1 MSDKEK
7 ELCPRLIDFLV
18 IVGKRNRA
26 RTTSQANQDAPI
38 PHSTVTYP
46 EILRRYPTDDHKD
59 FILPTDVTVFCQ
71 PEGCNTTSSRYH
83 HGARKEP
90 QFFVFMLTEKDSA
103 KIRYGICL
111 NFYQSFD
118 RMVVD
123 NVVKGNQKRNDYPL
137 SLTSLT
143 FISHHPFVSI
153 FHKILVLLKKI
164 IDSCN
169 HRAAQATGHKNIIW
183 AILTGHWNE
192 QIPVVAMKEIKEI
205 ETWILMLLSSPVPVP
220 GKTKV
225 QIEAMPM
232 DITQIYEFALPDHTR
247 FTLIDFP
254 LHIPFEL
261 LGVDMALRVLTAAM
275 LEFKVVIQSR
285 NYNAVS
291 MCILSIV
298 ALLYPLE
305 YMFPVIPLLP
315 AYMPS
320 AEQLLLAPTP
330 FLIGV
335 PASFFHHRKIQE
347 LPSDVILVDLDS
359 NCLQVPD
366 ELYIPD
372 LPEPDASQ
380 LKAKIKS
387 ALNSMTSVASENSS
401 SREAAYIMDID
412 AVDVACRVAMVQFFN
427 SPNVFGHFSE
437 HTRTLRLYPRPVV
450 SLQAESFLRSRPQCT
465 QFITDLCRT
474 QAVEYFAECS
484 LCPKNETFVRVQA
497 GIESPEQVGDKPKWF
512 SENLMPV
519 HFMVYPNDSTIAT
532 AYVEYTR
539 ESDTDSEGEDE
550 LSIDSNS
557 SMDDLV
563 FDGNEDNRSS
573 EVTKPLAEVN
583 DVYHEPMSLELPPSE
598 SAVSIES
605 SISSGRSS
613 PASSLST
620 SAMDSEADFARLAEN
635 LALKSNSQGS
645 FSFDHGSDS
654 DYETTPVSQ
663 RRKTIHSE
671 TSSVSSP
678 VSKQSSNSKG
688 SKLKGF
694 ANFSDSSE
702 KVLGPS
708 FMNAINGYA
717 EKSHSVFS
725 SVINKTAPKAQAL
738 KERTM
743 KPIANKIEQS
753 QHMVM
758 TKAIPNPTSQQTAI
772 QQSKNQQL
780 VREYCDQALAG
791 QSVGMFSA
799 PKLRRLMED
808 ESLREL
814 VCSKLNLGLE
824 FKLSEDEYV
833 KEIQLTKSQ
842 FKAYVKILKAC
853 LEGIEVSFNT
863 PGCCGLASV
872 FHVLEIAHTHYWCM
886 SGGDTAITPSS
897 SVSSTLVTPSESTY
911 DMPKFDQS
919 HAKLPAS
926 TIDLRT
932 PTKPVGLPLN
942 GDAIKPSDV
951 PTEPLTT
958 RAPPPIPPREPPP
971 VPKRTA
977 PPSGAPP
984 HSVPPTVPPP
994 IPRRP
999 PPLPPRPG
1007 AAKKESSE
1015 PIKDIPKE
1023 LPPPLPTSVTP
1034 SDTSAR
1040 PQPSTFQ
1047 QPEQPLSAAQETK
1060 QCKSSQP
1067 QPPHSQLKSPPT
1079 SLPVTKGEPQ
1089 KVLPTPSEPMRHYI
1103 YQELI
1108 LGNQNPIWQN
1118 PQFWENAFVDLVA
1131 QEREIVGMDQEPSEM
1146 IDRYATLNESEKKRL
1161 ELEEDRLLS
1170 TLLHNMTAYMIMC
1183 GTGQRAL
1190 QQKVRRLLG
1199 KAHIGLVC
1207 SKEINKLLDEL
1218 PSTQGNFIPLKP
1230 LGSRLVQKHSFTVYP
1245 EPNQEGEMMFME
1257 VCDDAVV
1264 LRSVTGAVTER
1275 WWYERLV
1282 NMTYSPKTKV
1292 LCLWRRHEDKVHM
1305 HKFHTKK
1312 CRELYQCMKTAMERA
1327 AARGKVSVE
1336 GRALGGEFPIH
1347 DTETNQ
1353 GGLLQ
1358 VRCDGVAVIFANSK
1372 IFIDLAKIKKCNT
1385 FGGNVFLLE
1394 EYDRKKGELV
1404 QRRYYSQMADQ
1415 ICYAVLC
1422 VFSLAAAGH
1431 KKSLEQ
1437 GDHSSQNHNSTNHH
1451 HHH

>member
-1 MSDKEK
+1 MNDKEK

-18 IVGKRNRA
+18 VVGKRNRP
-26 RTTSQANQDAPI
+26 RGTRQSSSDTVPET
-38 PHSTVTYP
+38 TVTYP

-71 PEGCNTTSSRYH
+71 PEGCTTTSIRL
-83 HGARKEP
+83 RKNNRNDP

-118 RMVVD
+118 RRSTPRD
-123 NVVKGNQKRNDYPL
+123 EARKLPDETHHKRRDTQI
-137 SLTSLT
+137 SLTSLC

-153 FHKILVLLKKI
+153 FHQVLLLLKRI
-164 IDSCN
+164 IDSSN
-169 HRAAQATGHKNIIW
+169 HRAAHRTGLKDIVW
-183 AILTGHWNE
+183 AILTGHYNDPIVPE
-192 QIPVVAMKEIKEI
+192 VMKEMKEV

-225 QIEAMPM
+225 QIEVMPM
-232 DITQIYEFALPDHTR
+232 DLSQIFEFALPDHTR

-254 LHIPFEL
+254 LHIPFEI
-261 LGVDMALRVLTAAM
+261 LGIDLALRVLTAAM
-275 LEFKVVIQSR
+275 LEFKIVIQSR

-335 PASFFHHRKIQE
+335 PSSFFHHRKIKE
-347 LPSDVILVDLDS
+347 LPSDVILVDLDT

-366 ELYIPD
+366 DLYIPD
-372 LPEPDASQ
+372 LPEPDATQ
-380 LKAKIKS
+380 LKDKLRDAI
-387 ALNSMTSVASENSS
+387 NRMTTMTVDNENSVTD
-401 SREAAYIMDID
+401 ADFGIDID
-412 AVDVACRVAMVQFFN
+412 SVDVACRVAMVQFFN
-427 SPNVFGHFSE
+427 SHNVFGNFSE

-450 SLQAESFLRSRPQCT
+450 SLQTESFLRSRPQCT

-474 QAVEYFAECS
+474 QAVEYFAECC

-497 GIESPEQVGDKPKWF
+497 GIESAEQVGDKPKWF
-512 SENLMPV
+512 TESLMPV
-519 HFMVYPNDSTIAT
+519 HFTVYPTNSTLDSAIRIFNAEVDVDDYENDSAT
-532 AYVEYTR
+532 STEN
-539 ESDTDSEGEDE
+539 
-550 LSIDSNS
+550 SNS
-557 SMDDLV
+557 IDDLV
-563 FDGNEDNRSS
+563 FDENLASDVGG

-583 DVYHEPMSLELPPSE
+583 YIYKEPMTLELPPSE
-598 SAVSIES
+598 SAVSIDS
-605 SISSGRSS
+605 SLSSGRSS
-613 PASSLST
+613 PDSSLST
-620 SAMDSEADFARLAEN
+620 SAVDSEADFARLADN
-635 LALKSNSQGS
+635 LALKSNSQGA

-654 DYETTPVSQ
+654 EYESTPVSQ
-663 RRKTIHSE
+663 RRKTIHNPGSE
-671 TSSVSSP
+671 ASDTPTSRGSIKSGLRMKGLSS
-678 VSKQSSNSKG
+678 
-688 SKLKGF
+688 F
-694 ANFSDSSE
+694 TDSGE

-717 EKSHSVFS
+717 EKSQSVFS
-725 SVINKTAPKAQAL
+725 QVINKTAPKAQAL

-743 KPIANKIEQS
+743 KPLATKIEQS
-753 QHMVM
+753 QHIVRS
-758 TKAIPNPTSQQTAI
+758 KALPNPTSQQTAN
-772 QQSKNQQL
+772 QQSKNQQT
-780 VREYCDQALAG
+780 VKEFCDQALAG

-824 FKLSEDEYV
+824 VKLSEDEFV
-833 KEIQLTKSQ
+833 KEVQLTKGQ

-863 PGCCGLASV
+863 PGCCGFASV
-872 FHVLEIAHTHYWCM
+872 FHVLEIAHTHYWAM
-886 SGGDTAITPSS
+886 GGGDAITPSS
-897 SVSSTLVTPSESTY
+897 SAPSTMTTPSENSNDFIKETA
-911 DMPKFDQS
+911 PRP
-919 HAKLPAS
+919 KLPAS

-932 PTKPVGLPLN
+932 PTKPLGQ
-942 GDAIKPSDV
+942 S
-951 PTEPLTT
+951 TT
-958 RAPPPIPPREPPP
+958 TPASETQDKLQASRQSVVPPPIPPREAPP
-971 VPKRTA
+971 VPKRNP

-984 HSVPPTVPPP
+984 KLPEGT
-994 IPRRP
+994 RAP
-999 PPLPPRPG
+999 PPLPPRPKVKTT
-1007 AAKKESSE
+1007 A
-1015 PIKDIPKE
+1015 
-1023 LPPPLPTSVTP
+1023 PPPTEIFEANSQH
-1034 SDTSAR
+1034 A
-1040 PQPSTFQ
+1040 QPSSPGF
-1047 QPEQPLSAAQETK
+1047 PADADEQTKPL
-1060 QCKSSQP
+1060 
-1067 QPPHSQLKSPPT
+1067 LKHVPPT
-1079 SLPVTKGEPQ
+1079 SLPVGKQEPC
-1089 KVLPTPSEPMRHYI
+1089 KVLPTPNEPVRHYI

-1108 LGNQNPIWQN
+1108 LAIQHQFWQN
-1118 PQFWENAFVDLVA
+1118 LQFWENAFVDLVA

-1146 IDRYATLNESEKKRL
+1146 IDRYSALNDSEKKRL

-1230 LGSRLVQKHSFTVYP
+1230 LGSRLVQKQSFTVCP
-1245 EPNQEGEMMFME
+1245 GPNADGQMMFME

-1264 LRSVTGAVTER
+1264 LRAITGAATER

-1282 NMTYSPKTKV
+1282 NITYSPKTKI
-1292 LCLWRRHEDKVHM
+1292 LCLWRRHDDKVHM
-1305 HKFHTKK
+1305 HKFYTKK
-1312 CRELYQCMKTAMERA
+1312 CRELYQCMKAAMERA
-1327 AARGKVSVE
+1327 AARGKVNVE
-1336 GRALGGEFPIH
+1336 GRALGGEFPVH
-1347 DTETNQ
+1347 DTESNL

-1358 VRCDGVAVIFANSK
+1358 VRCDGVAVIFADK
-1372 IFIDLAKIKKCNT
+1372 QIFIGLSNIKKCNT

-1394 EYDRKKGELV
+1394 EFDRKKGEII
-1404 QRRYYSQMADQ
+1404 QRRYFSQMADQ

-1422 VFSLAAAGH
+1422 VFSFAAAGH
-1431 KKSLEQ
+1431 KKEE
-1437 GDHSSQNHNSTNHH
+1437 HSK
-1451 HHH
+1451 

>member
-1 MSDKEK
+1 MNDKEK

-18 IVGKRNRA
+18 VVGKRNRTRGA
-26 RTTSQANQDAPI
+26 SQSSPDAI
-38 PHSTVTYP
+38 TDSTVTYP

-71 PEGCNTTSSRYH
+71 PEGCTTTSARIRKNSRND
-83 HGARKEP
+83 P

-118 RMVVD
+118 RRSTPRD
-123 NVVKGNQKRNDYPL
+123 EAKRLPDEAHHKKRDTQV
-137 SLTSLT
+137 SLTSLC

-153 FHKILVLLKKI
+153 FHQVLLLLKRI
-164 IDSCN
+164 IDSAN
-169 HRAAQATGHKNIIW
+169 HRAAQRTGLKDIVW
-183 AILTGHWNE
+183 AILTGHYNE
-192 QIPVVAMKEIKEI
+192 PIVPEVMKEIKEV

-225 QIEAMPM
+225 QIEVMPI
-232 DITQIYEFALPDHTR
+232 DLSQVFEFALPDHTR

-254 LHIPFEL
+254 LHIPFEI
-261 LGVDMALRVLTAAM
+261 LGIEMALRVLTAAM
-275 LEFKVVIQSR
+275 LEFKIVIQSR

-335 PASFFHHRKIQE
+335 PSSFFHHRKIRE
-347 LPSDVILVDLDS
+347 LPSDVILVDLDT

-366 ELYIPD
+366 DLYIPD
-372 LPEPDASQ
+372 LPEPDVTQ
-380 LKAKIKS
+380 LKEKLKNAI
-387 ALNSMTSVASENSS
+387 NRMTTMTVDNENSVTD
-401 SREAAYIMDID
+401 ADFGIDID
-412 AVDVACRVAMVQFFN
+412 SVDVACRVAMVQFFN
-427 SPNVFGHFSE
+427 SANVFGNFSE

-450 SLQAESFLRSRPQCT
+450 SLQTDSFLRSRPQCT

-474 QAVEYFAECS
+474 QAVEYFAECC

-497 GIESPEQVGDKPKWF
+497 GIESAEQVGDKPKWF
-512 SENLMPV
+512 SEALMPV
-519 HFMVYPNDSTIAT
+519 HFTVYP
-532 AYVEYTR
+532 
-539 ESDTDSEGEDE
+539 
-550 LSIDSNS
+550 SNS
-557 SMDDLV
+557 TLDSAVRVYNTEVDVDEYEEDSATSTENSNSIDDLV
-563 FDGNEDNRSS
+563 FDENQSTDVGG

-583 DVYHEPMSLELPPSE
+583 YIYKEPMTLELPQSE
-598 SAVSIES
+598 SAVSIDS
-605 SISSGRSS
+605 SLSSGRSS
-613 PASSLST
+613 PDSSLST
-620 SAMDSEADFARLAEN
+620 SAVDSEADFARLADN
-635 LALKSNSQGS
+635 LALKSNSQGA

-654 DYETTPVSQ
+654 EYESTPVSQ
-663 RRKTIHSE
+663 RRKTIHNPGSE
-671 TSSVSSP
+671 ASDTPTSRGSIKSGLRMKGLSS
-678 VSKQSSNSKG
+678 
-688 SKLKGF
+688 LT
-694 ANFSDSSE
+694 DSGE

-717 EKSHSVFS
+717 EKSQSVFS
-725 SVINKTAPKAQAL
+725 QVINKTAPRAQAL

-743 KPIANKIEQS
+743 KPIATKIEQS
-753 QHMVM
+753 QHIVRS
-758 TKAIPNPTSQQTAI
+758 KALPNPTSQQTAN
-772 QQSKNQQL
+772 QQSKNQQT
-780 VREYCDQALAG
+780 VKEFCDQALAG

-824 FKLSEDEYV
+824 VKLSEDEFV
-833 KEIQLTKSQ
+833 KEVQLTKGQ

-863 PGCCGLASV
+863 PGCCGFASV
-872 FHVLEIAHTHYWCM
+872 FHVLEIAHTHYWAM
-886 SGGDTAITPSS
+886 GGGDAITPSS
-897 SVSSTLVTPSESTY
+897 SAPSTMTTPSEHSN
-911 DMPKFDQS
+911 DILKESISRP
-919 HAKLPAS
+919 KLPAS

-932 PTKPVGLPLN
+932 PTKPLGNNVTPTATETPEVPASN
-942 GDAIKPSDV
+942 KPPS
-951 PTEPLTT
+951 L
-958 RAPPPIPPREPPP
+958 PPPIPPREAPP
-971 VPKRTA
+971 VPKRN
-977 PPSGAPP
+977 PPPPGAPP
-984 HSVPPTVPPP
+984 KLPDAA
-994 IPRRP
+994 RAP
-999 PPLPPRPG
+999 PPLPPRPKVKTT
-1007 AAKKESSE
+1007 APPTETFE
-1015 PIKDIPKE
+1015 PNNEP
-1023 LPPPLPTSVTP
+1023 
-1034 SDTSAR
+1034 A
-1040 PQPSTFQ
+1040 QPSSPSF
-1047 QPEQPLSAAQETK
+1047 PADADEQTKPL
-1060 QCKSSQP
+1060 
-1067 QPPHSQLKSPPT
+1067 LKPVPPT
-1079 SLPVTKGEPQ
+1079 SLPVGKQEPC
-1089 KVLPTPSEPMRHYI
+1089 KVLPTPNEPVRHYI

-1108 LGNQNPIWQN
+1108 LAVQHQIWQN
-1118 PQFWENAFVDLVA
+1118 LQFWENAFVDLVA

-1146 IDRYATLNESEKKRL
+1146 IDRYSALNDSEKKRL

-1230 LGSRLVQKHSFTVYP
+1230 LGSRLVQKQSFTVCP
-1245 EPNQEGEMMFME
+1245 GPNADGQMMFME

-1264 LRSVTGAVTER
+1264 LRSITGAATER

-1282 NMTYSPKTKV
+1282 NITYSPKTKI
-1292 LCLWRRHEDKVHM
+1292 LCLWRRHDDKVHM

-1312 CRELYQCMKTAMERA
+1312 CRELYQCMKAAMERA
-1327 AARGKVSVE
+1327 AARGKVNVE
-1336 GRALGGEFPIH
+1336 GRALGGEFPVH

-1358 VRCDGVAVIFANSK
+1358 VRCDGVAVIFAHSQ
-1372 IFIDLAKIKKCNT
+1372 IFIGLSNIKKCNT

-1394 EYDRKKGELV
+1394 EFDRKKGEII
-1404 QRRYYSQMADQ
+1404 QRRYFSQMADQ

-1431 KKSLEQ
+1431 KKEE
-1437 GDHSSQNHNSTNHH
+1437 HSK
-1451 HHH
+1451 

>member
-1 MSDKEK
+1 MNDKEK

-18 IVGKRNRA
+18 VVGKRNRP
-26 RTTSQANQDAPI
+26 RGTRQSSSDTVPET
-38 PHSTVTYP
+38 TVTYP

-71 PEGCNTTSSRYH
+71 PEGCTTTSIRL
-83 HGARKEP
+83 RKNNRNDP

-118 RMVVD
+118 RRSTPRD
-123 NVVKGNQKRNDYPL
+123 EARKLPDETHHKRRDTQI
-137 SLTSLT
+137 SLTSLC

-153 FHKILVLLKKI
+153 FHQVLLLLKRI
-164 IDSCN
+164 IDSSN
-169 HRAAQATGHKNIIW
+169 HRAAHRTGLKDIVW
-183 AILTGHWNE
+183 AILTGHYNDPIVPE
-192 QIPVVAMKEIKEI
+192 VMKEIKEV

-225 QIEAMPM
+225 QIEVMPM
-232 DITQIYEFALPDHTR
+232 DLSQIFEFALPDHTR

-254 LHIPFEL
+254 LHIPFEI
-261 LGVDMALRVLTAAM
+261 LGIDLALRVLTAAM
-275 LEFKVVIQSR
+275 LEFKIVIQSR

-335 PASFFHHRKIQE
+335 PSSFFHHRKIKE
-347 LPSDVILVDLDS
+347 LPSDVILVDLDT

-366 ELYIPD
+366 DLYIPD
-372 LPEPDASQ
+372 LPEPDATQ
-380 LKAKIKS
+380 LKDKLRDAI
-387 ALNSMTSVASENSS
+387 NRMTTMTVDNENSVTD
-401 SREAAYIMDID
+401 ADFGIDID
-412 AVDVACRVAMVQFFN
+412 SVDVACRVAMVQFFN
-427 SPNVFGHFSE
+427 SHNVFGNFSE

-450 SLQAESFLRSRPQCT
+450 SLQTESFLRSRPQCT

-474 QAVEYFAECS
+474 QAVEYFAECC

-497 GIESPEQVGDKPKWF
+497 GIESAEQVGDKPKWF
-512 SENLMPV
+512 TESLMPV
-519 HFMVYPNDSTIAT
+519 HFTVYPTNSTLDSAIRIFNAEVDVDDYENDSAT
-532 AYVEYTR
+532 STEN
-539 ESDTDSEGEDE
+539 
-550 LSIDSNS
+550 SNS
-557 SMDDLV
+557 IDDLV
-563 FDGNEDNRSS
+563 FDENLASDVGG

-583 DVYHEPMSLELPPSE
+583 YIYKEPMTLELPPSE
-598 SAVSIES
+598 SAVSIDS
-605 SISSGRSS
+605 SLSSGRSS
-613 PASSLST
+613 PDSSLST
-620 SAMDSEADFARLAEN
+620 SAVDSEADFARLADN
-635 LALKSNSQGS
+635 LALKSNSQGA

-654 DYETTPVSQ
+654 EYESTPVSQ
-663 RRKTIHSE
+663 RRKTIHNPGSE
-671 TSSVSSP
+671 ASDTPTNRGSIKSGLRMKGLSS
-678 VSKQSSNSKG
+678 
-688 SKLKGF
+688 F
-694 ANFSDSSE
+694 TDSGE

-717 EKSHSVFS
+717 EKSQSVFS
-725 SVINKTAPKAQAL
+725 QVINKTAPKAQAL

-743 KPIANKIEQS
+743 KPLATKIEQS
-753 QHMVM
+753 QHIVRS
-758 TKAIPNPTSQQTAI
+758 KALPNPTSQQTAN
-772 QQSKNQQL
+772 QQSKNQQT
-780 VREYCDQALAG
+780 VKEFCDQALAG

-824 FKLSEDEYV
+824 VKLSEDEFV
-833 KEIQLTKSQ
+833 KEVQLTKGQ

-863 PGCCGLASV
+863 PGCCGFASV
-872 FHVLEIAHTHYWCM
+872 FHVLEIAHTHYWAM
-886 SGGDTAITPSS
+886 GGGDAITPSS
-897 SVSSTLVTPSESTY
+897 SAPSTMTTPSENSNDFIKETA
-911 DMPKFDQS
+911 PRP
-919 HAKLPAS
+919 KLPAS

-932 PTKPVGLPLN
+932 PTKPLGQ
-942 GDAIKPSDV
+942 S
-951 PTEPLTT
+951 TT
-958 RAPPPIPPREPPP
+958 TPASETQDKLQASRQSVVPPPIPPREAPP
-971 VPKRTA
+971 VPKRNP

-984 HSVPPTVPPP
+984 KLPEGT
-994 IPRRP
+994 RAP
-999 PPLPPRPG
+999 PPLPPRPKVKTT
-1007 AAKKESSE
+1007 A
-1015 PIKDIPKE
+1015 
-1023 LPPPLPTSVTP
+1023 PPPTEIFEANSQH
-1034 SDTSAR
+1034 A
-1040 PQPSTFQ
+1040 QPSSPGF
-1047 QPEQPLSAAQETK
+1047 PADADEQTKPL
-1060 QCKSSQP
+1060 
-1067 QPPHSQLKSPPT
+1067 LKHVPPT
-1079 SLPVTKGEPQ
+1079 SLPVGKQEPC
-1089 KVLPTPSEPMRHYI
+1089 KVLPTPNEPVRHYI

-1108 LGNQNPIWQN
+1108 LAIQHQFWQN
-1118 PQFWENAFVDLVA
+1118 LQFWENAFVDLVA

-1146 IDRYATLNESEKKRL
+1146 IDRYSALNDSEKKRL

-1230 LGSRLVQKHSFTVYP
+1230 LGSRLVQKQSFTVCP
-1245 EPNQEGEMMFME
+1245 GPNADGQMMFME

-1264 LRSVTGAVTER
+1264 LRAITGAATER

-1282 NMTYSPKTKV
+1282 NITYSPKTKI
-1292 LCLWRRHEDKVHM
+1292 LCLWRRHDDKVHM
-1305 HKFHTKK
+1305 HKFYTKK
-1312 CRELYQCMKTAMERA
+1312 CRELYQCMKAAMERA
-1327 AARGKVSVE
+1327 AARGKVNVE
-1336 GRALGGEFPIH
+1336 GRALGGEFPVH
-1347 DTETNQ
+1347 DTESNL

-1358 VRCDGVAVIFANSK
+1358 VRCDGVAVIFADK
-1372 IFIDLAKIKKCNT
+1372 QIFIGLSNIKKCNT

-1394 EYDRKKGELV
+1394 EFDRKKGEII
-1404 QRRYYSQMADQ
+1404 QRRYFSQMAVE
-1415 ICYAVLC
+1415 IAWAMHR
-1422 VFSLAAAGH
+1422 VFSVQFAL
-1431 KKSLEQ
+1431 SC
-1437 GDHSSQNHNSTNHH
+1437 QNGS
-1451 HHH
+1451 